1 MFMGRWNVLPVT
13 AIDYLKLSVLFQ
25 LGNLTFYFNL
35 QFEQMFGLFAF
46 RIATRIRS
54 FRNPFLGKN

>member
-1 MFMGRWNVLPVT
+1 
-13 AIDYLKLSVLFQ
+13 LKLSVLFQ